1 MDACGSSNA
10 HSDITPTEFAFLAR
24 CAGLNLTEVQTM
36 EFREA
41 YLLLQAMTSLMR
53 GSRDR
58 AAEPAH
64 VFAFGRGLDR

>member
-1 MDACGSSNA
+1 MDACGSSSA

-24 CAGLNLTEVQTM
+24 RAGLNLTEVQTM